1 MNNKHVLLEAV
12 LDGLMRRYKER
23 VPDVASIT
31 RAMLTEGIIKD
42 EKEIENDHIAFR
54 TLGVPQLGV
63 ASLEKLF
70 LYYGYIKK
78 EYYYFA
84 EKKLNAW
91 WYAPPTPGLPRIF
104 ISELRVGDLSS
115 TSQEIIRSYTTI
127 VQADPVDRLNLSDA
141 NPVDAY
147 LHSSA
152 WGLPSL
158 ADYEALAKESEY
170 ASWAIYNRYYL
181 NHFTLS
187 VHNLK
192 KGYNTLEAFNSF
204 LERNG
209 IVLNDAGGKIK
220 RSPDG
225 NLLQSSTVAGM
236 VDAVFAGGGHKRI
249 PGSYVEFAERR
260 VLEVFRHLPEDQ
272 ITAAHRREG
281 FEASNADKIFEST
294 YMDQAG
300 KR

>member
-1 MNNKHVLLEAV
+1 MNNQQAILDAV
-12 LDGLMRRYKER
+12 LDGLIRRYKER
-23 VPDVASIT
+23 VPDVASIIK
-31 RAMLTEGIIKD
+31 AMMTEGVIKT
-42 EKEIENDHIAFR
+42 EKDIENDHIAFR
-54 TLGVPQLGV
+54 TLSVPHLGV
-63 ASLEKLF
+63 GSLEKIF
-70 LYYGYIKK
+70 LHYGYTKR
-78 EYYYFA
+78 EYYFFA

-91 WYAPPTPGLPRIF
+91 WYVPPKAGLPRIF
-104 ISELRVGDLSS
+104 ISELRVGDLSDAG
-115 TSQEIIRSYTTI
+115 QKIIKSYTDS
-127 VQADPVDRLNLSDA
+127 VQADPVNGLNLDDA
-141 NPVDAY
+141 DVVDTY

-158 ADYEALAKESEY
+158 ADYEALAGESEY
-170 ASWAIYNRYYL
+170 AAWAIYNRYYL

-187 VHNLK
+187 VHNLG
-192 KGYNTLEAFNSF
+192 KGYNTLEAFNAF

-236 VDAVFAGGGHKRI
+236 VNAAFAGGEQKRI

-260 VLEVFRHLPEDQ
+260 VLEAFRHLPEDQ

-281 FEASNADKIFEST
+281 FEALNADKIFEST
-294 YMDQAG
+294 YMEQAA